1 MVKSSKAT
9 KKFAKNHL
17 AGVIKRRKEAQE
29 NRKLHDRI
37 ENKQTKRKRSATDE
51 VEEDLDLG
59 QKKIAKTEEV
69 PEDMDVDSF
78 LEKGFF
84 DAMDASDDE
93 DGEDSDGGDENG
105 DDGSEDEAAASSS
118 ASKSSKK
125 DKDGLKK
132 KKSSSSKEDP
142 KDTAD
147 EMAQHRK
154 DLEELKKDKKQ
165 AAFLEY
171 LAKESPG
178 LLEDLEDLDGDEAE
192 GMDVDE
198 EAEEESQTAI
208 LTIPLLEMWK
218 TSLMK
223 DKSVPALKRLA
234 NAFRVAVHMNSNV
247 DEAGNPEES
256 KLDGRFAYRIAD
268 PTVFNEV
275 IVYVVSNFG
284 KALHLLLGKGNAVE
298 ENAEESSKRGGFQS
312 SRFPKWSKVKDIARG
327 FLINLHFFITQL
339 SDAKMLNFALQ
350 NLEPLIKYL
359 SPFASLEKKFL
370 KTLLTLWSSSTE
382 SVRIFAFFCIRKMA
396 LELPYPFID
405 HILKGIYLTYV
416 RNCKF
421 VNRTTIP
428 LVNFLCNCVVE
439 IYGLDFVSSYQHAFV
454 YIRELASHLRNSFTS
469 KKKEMRKNVYNF
481 QFINSIQAWVRI
493 LAAYP
498 GEESLSLLYYPL
510 VQLIQGTIAYQ
521 PTNRYFPLRLRCVQM
536 LNTLATASKSYI
548 NAASY
553 LLEILQSPDMFKRP
567 KMSMEKTLD
576 MRTNLKVSKAAMGA
590 KIYQDTIFDEVFDR
604 LVEYL
609 AIYSRSIA
617 FPELVLPVSNA
628 LSKFKQAT
636 HNVSHSKRA
645 KILQEKI
652 LATVKLIQAKRNQ
665 VSFSPKEIASVSNF
679 LGDEAT
685 PLSRLHEQ
693 LVAAAAA
700 QAKEKKQNAKE
711 KKREEEIQ
719 EDEDSSSS
727 DEDEAANGDSDSDA
741 SELEVLGSD
750 DDVVQEMDAD
760 MISED
765 EEEDDE

>member
-1 MVKSSKAT
+1 V
-9 KKFAKNHL
+9 
-17 AGVIKRRKEAQE
+17 
-29 NRKLHDRI
+29 D
-37 ENKQTKRKRSATDE
+37 
-51 VEEDLDLG
+51 EDLDLG
-59 QKKIAKTEEV
+59 QNKVAKTHEV
-69 PEDMDVDSF
+69 EDEMDVDSF

-93 DGEDSDGGDENG
+93 NDGSSDGGDENG
-105 DDGSEDEAAASSS
+105 DEESAGSEDETTASSS
-118 ASKSSKK
+118 TKKSSKK
-125 DKDGLKK
+125 DQNGLKK
-132 KKSSSSKEDP
+132 TTKSASKADP
-142 KDTAD
+142 KDLED

-154 DLEELKKDKKQ
+154 DLEELKKDSKQ

-178 LLEDLEDLDGDEAE
+178 LLEEMEDLDGDKPE

-198 EAEEESQTAI
+198 EAADDSQHPI
-208 LTIPLLEMWK
+208 LTIPILELWK
-218 TSLMK
+218 NSLMK

-247 DEAGNPEES
+247 EDAGNPEES
-256 KLDGRFAYRIAD
+256 RSDHRFSFRIAD

-275 IVYVVSNFG
+275 IVFVVSNFS
-284 KALHLLLGKGNAVE
+284 KALNMLLGKANADKD
-298 ENAEESSKRGGFQS
+298 ASTDSKVSRPGFQA
-312 SRFPKWSKVKDIARG
+312 SRFPKWIKLKDITRG
-327 FLINLHFFITQL
+327 FLLNLHFFLSQL
-339 SDAKMLNFALQ
+339 SDAKMLTFVLQ

-359 SPFASLEKKFL
+359 APFASIEKKYL
-370 KTLLTLWSSSTE
+370 KLLLNLWSSSTE

-405 HILKGIYLTYV
+405 NILKGIYLTYV

-469 KKKEMRKNVYNF
+469 KKKETRKSVYNF
-481 QFINSIQAWVRI
+481 QFINSINAWVRI

-536 LNTLATASKSYI
+536 LNTLALASKSYV

-553 LLEILQSPDMFKRP
+553 LLEILASPDMFKRP
-567 KMSMEKTLD
+567 KQSMEKALD
-576 MRTNLKVSKAAMGA
+576 LRINLKASKAVMGA
-590 KIYQDTIFDEVFDR
+590 KVYQDTIFDETFDR

-617 FPELVLPVSNA
+617 FPELILPVSNA
-628 LSKFKQAT
+628 LSKFKKAT
-636 HNVSHSKRA
+636 HNPAHSKKA
-645 KILQEKI
+645 KLLQDKI

-679 LGDEAT
+679 LGDEPT
-685 PLSRLHEQ
+685 PLSRLNDQ

-700 QAKEKKQNAKE
+700 AAKAEQAAAAKEQQKKQQKNGGSKHDDE
-711 KKREEEIQ
+711 DDEEDLQ
-719 EDEDSSSS
+719 EDGDSSS
-727 DEDEAANGDSDSDA
+727 EDEAGDDNGSDSEA

-760 MISED
+760 MISE
-765 EEEDDE
+765 EEESE